1 MERIDFVNIERLRWC
16 IDDAGIPLDR
26 LAQEAGVPEK
36 ALRGLL
42 EEGKGLTFN
51 QIKKLA
57 AYFGRGVFFFLQQ
70 GELPE
75 EKIHS
80 PQFRTLTAQK
90 PELSMSLRRLIER
103 VERQRDHYLNLLNE
117 LGVKTTTLVPPVLT
131 GSPRDKATAIREWLN
146 LGETNNFES
155 YRRAIEARGIL
166 VFRSNGYQ
174 GKWQIPKNNPI
185 LGFSIH
191 HEICPCIVVKKMR
204 MEERQTFTLFHEL
217 SHLLLHGESNI
228 DDAQDLL
235 SEEGKE
241 REANELAG
249 CILVPDSF
257 LNQIDPSGRPDNAA
271 YISDWLR
278 PYKQK
283 WGVSV
288 EVVLR
293 RLMDAGRIPRRSYQD
308 YRKWWEQSGE
318 VLEESDGRRMYR
330 YREPLHIFGAKFV
343 KTVFDAVHA
352 ENLTLSRASDYLD
365 GIKIKDVHE
374 LEQYVTSH

>member
-16 IDDAGIPLDR
+16 MDEVGIPVDR

-57 AYFGRGVFFFLQQ
+57 AYFGRGVFFFLQE

-75 EKIHS
+75 EKVHS
-80 PQFRTLTAQK
+80 AQFRTLTAQK

-103 VERQRDHYLNLLNE
+103 VEKQRDHYLNLLEE
-117 LGVKTTTLVPPVLT
+117 LGAEVMAFAPPTLS
-131 GSPRDKATAIREWLN
+131 GDINEKAETIRQWLN
-146 LGETNNFES
+146 LDKANDFEGH
-155 YRRAIEARGIL
+155 RRAIEARGIL
-166 VFRSNGYQ
+166 VFRSNGYP

-191 HEICPCIVVKKMR
+191 HDICPCIMVKKLR
-204 MEERQTFTLFHEL
+204 LEERQTFTLFHEL
-217 SHLLLHGESNI
+217 SHLLLHGESMI
-228 DDAQDLL
+228 DDAQDLS

-241 REANELAG
+241 QDANELAG
-249 CILVPDSF
+249 YILVPDSF
-257 LNQIDPSGRPDNAA
+257 LNQIDQSGSPDDAD
-271 YISDWLR
+271 YFSDWLH

-288 EVVLR
+288 EVILR
-293 RLMDAGRIPRRSYQD
+293 RLMDAGRISRQSYLD
-308 YRKWWEQSGE
+308 YRER
-318 VLEESDGRRMYR
+318 LERQGIQDEGTGNRKYR
-330 YREPLHIFGAKFV
+330 YREPLHIFGARFV

-374 LEQYVTSH
+374 LERYVTSH